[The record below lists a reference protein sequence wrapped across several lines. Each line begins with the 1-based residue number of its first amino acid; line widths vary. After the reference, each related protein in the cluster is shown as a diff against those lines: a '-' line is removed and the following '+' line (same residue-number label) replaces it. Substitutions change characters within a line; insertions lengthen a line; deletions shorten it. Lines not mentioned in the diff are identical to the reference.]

1 MAFPL
6 AKSRLS
12 NRQLL
17 LSFLRD
23 KSPKFFES
31 IDRVVCI
38 DSKKEKKKENNAL
51 LRVLKHVSYNV
62 LSISLSLSLSVMQW
76 QKSRKGKAV
85 TADSGLS
92 NETR

>member
-31 IDRVVCI
+31 IDRAVCI

-62 LSISLSLSLSVMQW
+62 LSISLSLSLCYAMAKVAERES
-76 QKSRKGKAV
+76 S
-85 TADSGLS
+85 DSGFRS
-92 NETR
+92 V

>member
-31 IDRVVCI
+31 IDRAVCI

-62 LSISLSLSLSVMQW
+62 LSISLSLCYAMAKVAEREST
-76 QKSRKGKAV
+76 V